1 MIEELQKLEM
11 KVSQALEEIIN
22 LREEKRRLLARI
34 RELEEAREEQKPL
47 VDKIKELESRCKQYK
62 SQEKKV
68 SELTEERDEFRQ
80 KAVQLQNRVN
90 ELIESRREYDQ
101 WEERKKEV
109 QTRLS
114 ALIERI
120 SVIEAERTIA
130 DDSLEAILEHKTE
143 DLVKTIEEISSPS
156 FLVSEENIDS
166 MSEETAGL
174 AAGDSTESSPE
185 DQVQTKEE
193 VEVEESIKI
202 EKEPL
207 ESSAENSSEGDNPT
221 LEFPSEYFRSS
232 DS

>member
-1 MIEELQKLEM
+1 MIEELKKLEM

-22 LREEKRRLLARI
+22 LREEKRSLLARI
-34 RELEEAREEQKPL
+34 RELEEAREEQRLL

-62 SQEKKV
+62 SQEKRI
-68 SELTEERDEFRQ
+68 SELAEERDEFRQ
-80 KAVQLQNRVN
+80 KAVQLQNQVN

-120 SVIEAERTIA
+120 SVIEAEKTIA

-143 DLVKTIEEISSPS
+143 DLAKTIEEISSPS

-174 AAGDSTESSPE
+174 VADDSTESSPE
-185 DQVQTKEE
+185 DPVQTKEE
-193 VEVEESIKI
+193 AKAEESI

-207 ESSAENSSEGDNPT
+207 ESNAGDSSEEDNPT